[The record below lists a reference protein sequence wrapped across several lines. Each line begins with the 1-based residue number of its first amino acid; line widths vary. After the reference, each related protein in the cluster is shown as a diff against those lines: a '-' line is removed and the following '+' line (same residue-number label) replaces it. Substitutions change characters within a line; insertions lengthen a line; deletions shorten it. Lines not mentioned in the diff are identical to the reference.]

1 MQKTAFQNFAGGGV
15 PIEEIFL
22 ISDVFVKNRP
32 KWGTEMRCSSH
43 GAQKQTKMVQTVEA
57 IVHRFDLVIAPESDS
72 CGFCGRVKQIS

>member
-1 MQKTAFQNFAGGGV
+1 MV
-15 PIEEIFL
+15 LEDEE
-22 ISDVFVKNRP
+22 VVHKR
-32 KWGTEMRCSSH
+32 H

>member
-1 MQKTAFQNFAGGGV
+1 MLLPMNSKLVA
-15 PIEEIFL
+15 
-22 ISDVFVKNRP
+22 
-32 KWGTEMRCSSH
+32 H

>member
-1 MQKTAFQNFAGGGV
+1 MQTDRHTDTKVNTEDTLSRFQEFFIQ
-15 PIEEIFL
+15 PTF
-22 ISDVFVKNRP
+22 
-32 KWGTEMRCSSH
+32 H